1 MNLEEWPTFYED
13 MQEDLEKYCSKFGEV
28 LFVGAEKKL
37 GSGVAR
43 RVNDHDM
50 AGYICVYINMICTY
64 IRTYM
69 IYTYY
74 IYTYIHTV
82 FISHRLYIY
91 TN

>member
-1 MNLEEWPTFYED
+1 MISDGTCDNAKLPAGIVNLEEWPTFYED

-50 AGYICVYINMICTY
+50 AGYICVY
-64 IRTYM
+64 
-69 IYTYY
+69 
-74 IYTYIHTV
+74 
-82 FISHRLYIY
+82 
-91 TN
+91 